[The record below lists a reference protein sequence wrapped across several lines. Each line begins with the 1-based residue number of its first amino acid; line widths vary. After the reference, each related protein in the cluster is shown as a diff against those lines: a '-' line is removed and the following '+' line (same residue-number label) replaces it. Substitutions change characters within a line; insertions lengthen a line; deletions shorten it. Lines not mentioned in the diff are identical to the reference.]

1 MTDRLSF
8 RADLERLEE
17 IVRLLEG
24 DDFDLDEALE
34 LFEEGVKKLKS
45 ARELLKQSELKIKHL
60 MEAADGTLDAE
71 DMDI

>member
-1 MTDRLSF
+1 MTDGLSF

-34 LFEEGVKKLKS
+34 LFEEGVNKLKS

>member
-8 RADLERLEE
+8 RADVERLEE
-17 IVRLLEG
+17 IVRQLEG
-24 DDFDLDEALE
+24 DDFDLDEAME

-60 MEAADGTLDAE
+60 MEAADGTLDTE

>member
-17 IVRLLEG
+17 IMRQLEG
-24 DDFDLDEALE
+24 DDFDMDEALE

-60 MEAADGTLDAE
+60 MEAADGTLDTE

>member
-24 DDFDLDEALE
+24 DDFDLDDALE

-45 ARELLKQSELKIKHL
+45 ARKLLKQSELKIKHL
-60 MEAADGTLDAE
+60 MEAADGTRNAE